1 MEIASAI
8 QTNIFG
14 TLHPQ
19 LITDATGARLVA
31 FPQQEL
37 ESMLEEIEDWEDT
50 LLLAQAKAN
59 DTGERIPME
68 EVFSRIEADRKNQE
82 Q

>member
-1 MEIASAI
+1 MKIASAI
-8 QTNIFG
+8 QTRIFG

-19 LITDATGARLVA
+19 LVTDATGARLVA
-31 FPQQEL
+31 LPQREFESIL
-37 ESMLEEIEDWEDT
+37 EDIEDWEDT

-68 EVFSRIEADRKNQE
+68 EVFGRIEADRKS
-82 Q
+82 